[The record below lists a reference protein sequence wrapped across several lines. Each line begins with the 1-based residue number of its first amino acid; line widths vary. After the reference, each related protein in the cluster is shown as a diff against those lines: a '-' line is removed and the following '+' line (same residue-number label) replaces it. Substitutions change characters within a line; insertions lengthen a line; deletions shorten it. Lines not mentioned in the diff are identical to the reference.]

1 MKTIRGEG
9 MSVLKHC
16 LRFLLLVSILPGW
29 STLCVAQSSGGQVV
43 MEEGGKIWRIN
54 TQGWKIK
61 HYLAASSKN
70 NIGLQVRDDRFYVLR
85 KNYQVFVF
93 DLDGKMIKVYFV
105 DSKTKVWVR

>member
-1 MKTIRGEG
+1 

-16 LRFLLLVSILPGW
+16 LQFLLLVSILSIWFTP
-29 STLCVAQSSGGQVV
+29 CVAQSSGQQVV
-43 MEEGGKIWRIN
+43 MEDGGKIWRIN
-54 TQGWKIK
+54 AQGWKIK
-61 HYLAASSKN
+61 YYLAASSKN

-105 DSKTKVWVR
+105 DSKAKVWVG

>member
-1 MKTIRGEG
+1 MTG
-9 MSVLKHC
+9 LKHC
-16 LRFLLLVSILPGW
+16 LKFLLLVSILSTW
-29 STLCVAQSSGGQVV
+29 STPCVAQSSGGQVV

-61 HYLAASSKN
+61 YYLAASSKK

-105 DSKTKVWVR
+105 DSKAKVWVR

>member
-1 MKTIRGEG
+1 MTG
-9 MSVLKHC
+9 LKHC
-16 LRFLLLVSILPGW
+16 LKFLLFVSILSIW
-29 STLCVAQSSGGQVV
+29 STPCVAQSSGGQVV

-61 HYLAASSKN
+61 YYLAASSKS

-105 DSKTKVWVR
+105 DSKAKVWVR

>member
-1 MKTIRGEG
+1 MTW
-9 MSVLKHC
+9 LKHS
-16 LRFLLLVSILPGW
+16 LLLFLLVSVLSGW
-29 STLCVAQSSGGQVV
+29 STPCVAQLSGGQVV

-54 TQGWKIK
+54 AQGRKIK
-61 HYLAASSKN
+61 YYLSASSKN

-105 DSKTKVWVR
+105 DSKAKVWVR

>member
-1 MKTIRGEG
+1 

-16 LRFLLLVSILPGW
+16 LKFLLFVAILSIW
-29 STLCVAQSSGGQVV
+29 STPCVAQSSGGQVV

-61 HYLAASSKN
+61 YYLAASSKY

-105 DSKTKVWVR
+105 DSKAKIWVR

>member
-1 MKTIRGEG
+1 MIRGESMTG
-9 MSVLKHC
+9 LKHC
-16 LRFLLLVSILPGW
+16 LKFFLLAAILSGW
-29 STLCVAQSSGGQVV
+29 STPCAAQSSGGQVV

-54 TQGWKIK
+54 SQGWKIK
-61 HYLAASSKN
+61 YYLVASSKN

-105 DSKTKVWVR
+105 NRNTKVWVR